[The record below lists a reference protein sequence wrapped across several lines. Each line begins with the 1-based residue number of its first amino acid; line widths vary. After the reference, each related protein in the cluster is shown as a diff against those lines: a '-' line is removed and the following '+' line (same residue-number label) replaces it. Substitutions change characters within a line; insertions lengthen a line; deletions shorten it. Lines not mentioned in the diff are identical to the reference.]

1 VSLPVQRVVSAL
13 GCHRKSRVLRRPRH
27 RHKQLQTALVL
38 MDKLKST
45 YRELL
50 IAAYR
55 DTGEYKIPS

>member
-1 VSLPVQRVVSAL
+1 
-13 GCHRKSRVLRRPRH
+13 
-27 RHKQLQTALVL
+27 

>member
-1 VSLPVQRVVSAL
+1 VEGRRGLP
-13 GCHRKSRVLRRPRH
+13 
-27 RHKQLQTALVL
+27 
-38 MDKLKST
+38 KLT